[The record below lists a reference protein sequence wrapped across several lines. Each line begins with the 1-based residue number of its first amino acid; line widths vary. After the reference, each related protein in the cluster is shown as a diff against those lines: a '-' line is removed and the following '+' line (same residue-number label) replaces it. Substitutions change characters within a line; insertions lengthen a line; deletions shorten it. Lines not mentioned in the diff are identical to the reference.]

1 MIRIKE
7 FTKRIGISQEE
18 LAKALGVSSNTV
30 SMWANGKRYP
40 THLAGKAMLDMGM
53 TIEELYGKPY
63 PSSVDQANNDFDRKA
78 SFFMNKLFEKIDK
91 L

>member
-53 TIEELYGKPY
+53 TTEELYGKPY
-63 PSSVDQANNDFDRKA
+63 PSSVDSAENDMRRKCTYLANALIANMD
-78 SFFMNKLFEKIDK
+78 KI
-91 L
+91 